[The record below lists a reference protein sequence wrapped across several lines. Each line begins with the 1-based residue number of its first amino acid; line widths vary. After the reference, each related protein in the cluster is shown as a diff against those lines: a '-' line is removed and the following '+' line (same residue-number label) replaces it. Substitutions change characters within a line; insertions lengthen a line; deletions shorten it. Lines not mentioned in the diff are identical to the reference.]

1 MNPTLLIVDDEKN
14 TRDGLCRYLKRRY
27 NVLAA
32 DGGPVALELLEH
44 NAVDL
49 VLSDIRM
56 PGMDGVELLA
66 RIRAKYPGVAVILLT
81 AYGEVDTAVEAMRGG
96 AADYL
101 SKPVNFDDLQIRIE
115 RALHSRAVEAEN
127 TRLRRQLDAKFGMEN
142 IIGSSPAM
150 EAVFDVVRQAAP
162 SQATVLIQGPSGTG
176 KELVAHAIHQL
187 SPRANGPF
195 VAVHCAALSPTLLES
210 ELFGHERGAFTGAVG
225 QRKGRFELADGG
237 TLFLDEI
244 GEIDPSV
251 QVKLL
256 RVLEDHTFERVGG
269 DETLHA
275 DIRVV
280 AATNRDLRRFVAEG
294 KFREDLYYRLCVVD
308 IRMPALRERAGDIP
322 ILAAHFLKMFNE
334 KDGKSFE
341 GFEPEAMEALQRY
354 DWPGNVRELRNAV
367 EKMVVL
373 AHGPRIGLRD
383 IPRDIARPEIPVLR
397 NPVAL
402 ESREPENP
410 EFRNVGVPGFREA
423 GGSAIQDPGVSGFRA
438 VPGPP
443 ETAPVSLAE
452 AEKAQ
457 ILAVLDRCAGNRT
470 MAAEKLG
477 ISRRTLHRKLIA
489 WGMGRKFPR

>member
-1 MNPTLLIVDDEKN
+1 MNPTILIVDDEKN
-14 TRDGLCRYLKRRY
+14 TRDGLGRFLKRHH

-32 DGGPVALELLEH
+32 DSGAVALELLEH
-44 NAVDL
+44 NTVDL

-56 PGMDGVELLA
+56 PGMDGLELLSA
-66 RIRAKYPGVAVILLT
+66 IRAKHPGVPVILLT
-81 AYGEVDTAVEAMRGG
+81 AYGEVATAVEAMRDG

-101 SKPVNFDDLQIRIE
+101 SKPVNFDDLEIRIE
-115 RALHSRAVEAEN
+115 RALRSRAMEAEN

-150 EAVFDVVRQAAP
+150 EAVFDIVRQAAP

-187 SPRANGPF
+187 SPRAKGPF

-210 ELFGHERGAFTGAVG
+210 ELFGHEKGSFTGAVG

-244 GEIDPSV
+244 GEIDPAV
-251 QVKLL
+251 QIKLL
-256 RVLEDHTFERVGG
+256 RVLEDHAFERVGG
-269 DETLHA
+269 DETLHV

-280 AATNRDLRRFVAEG
+280 AATNRDLKRFVAEG

-308 IRMPALRERAGDIP
+308 IRMPALRERPGDIP

-334 KDGKSFE
+334 KDGRSFE
-341 GFEPEAMEALQRY
+341 GFEPEAMDALQRY

-367 EKMVVL
+367 ERMVVL
-373 AHGPRIGLRD
+373 ARGPRIGLGD
-383 IPRDIARPEIPVLR
+383 VPRDIAEAMPTPSAADAPRQPSP
-397 NPVAL
+397 AL
-402 ESREPENP
+402 DTPRQPSM
-410 EFRNVGVPGFREA
+410 
-423 GGSAIQDPGVSGFRA
+423 A
-438 VPGPP
+438 VEGYRTPSPP
-443 ETAPVSLAE
+443 LASPSSPTSLAD

-457 ILAVLDRCAGNRT
+457 ILAVLERCAGNRT
-470 MAAEKLG
+470 MAAEMLG
-477 ISRRTLHRKLIA
+477 ISRRTLHRKLSA
-489 WGMGRKFPR
+489 WGLGQKFAR

>member
-1 MNPTLLIVDDEKN
+1 MPSTLLIVDDEKN
-14 TRDGLCRYLKRRY
+14 TRDGLCRFLKRRY

-32 DGGPVALELLEH
+32 DGGPVALELLAH

-66 RIRAKYPGVAVILLT
+66 RIRAKHPGVAVILLT
-81 AYGEVDTAVEAMRGG
+81 AYGEVETAVEAMRGG

-101 SKPVNFDDLQIRIE
+101 SKPVNFDDLLIRIE

-127 TRLRRQLDAKFGMEN
+127 TRLRRQLDAKFGMES

-150 EAVFDVVRQAAP
+150 EAVFDIVRQAAP

-187 SPRANGPF
+187 SPRAAGPF

-237 TLFLDEI
+237 TLFLDEV

-256 RVLEDHTFERVGG
+256 RVLEDHSFERVGG

-280 AATNRDLRRFVAEG
+280 AAANRDLKRFVAEG

-308 IRMPALRERAGDIP
+308 IRMPPLRERAGDIP
-322 ILAAHFLKMFNE
+322 ILAAHFLKTFNE
-334 KDGKSFE
+334 KDGKAFE

-373 AHGPRIGLRD
+373 ARGPRIGLGD
-383 IPRDIARPEIPVLR
+383 VPRDIAQPETPAPRDPEIP
-397 NPVAL
+397 
-402 ESREPENP
+402 
-410 EFRNVGVPGFREA
+410 PG
-423 GGSAIQDPGVSGFRA
+423 S
-438 VPGPP
+438 
-443 ETAPVSLAE
+443 VSLAD

-477 ISRRTLHRKLIA
+477 ISRRTLHRKLDA